1 MAKIL
6 KTEEVALN
14 VELLVEPLR
23 REDRERDI
31 VLSPQDAKAGGPA
44 GESVT
49 GEEDPGAGLEF
60 LVRPVDHS

>member
-14 VELLVEPLR
+14 VELLVEPR
-23 REDRERDI
+23 RDDRERDI